1 MPRRIEDFW
10 ASPSAQEHILDK
22 HGISL
27 EEVLEAAESSPVYQ
41 PAKAASQESL
51 NPTDEKRYLVAGK
64 TDSGKRLWVVFAD
77 EGDGRGRIIT
87 AREAQGRAERARH
100 KSMKGD

>member
-41 PAKAASQESL
+41 PAKTEPQGSL
-51 NPTDEKRYLVAGK
+51 NPTGEKRYLVAGK
-64 TDSGKRLWVVFAD
+64 TDDGKRLWVVFAD
-77 EGDGRGRIIT
+77 EGNGRGRIIT
-87 AREAQGRAERARH
+87 AREAQGQAERARH
-100 KSMKGD
+100 KRMRGD